1 MFTAPEQFSAATKAN
16 FDAQLAMMTALT
28 GKVFEGVEKFVELN
42 MTVVKTSIEE
52 STATAKQ
59 LLSAKDPQEFFSL
72 STSQVQPTA
81 EKALA
86 YGRHLATIASSAQ
99 AEFSLVAETQMT
111 ETNHKVLALF
121 EEVSKNAPA
130 GSEGVV
136 EFVKNAIGNANAGY
150 NHLTKTSKQAVE
162 TIEANM
168 NTAVTQIT
176 QAANKATPRATTKK

>member
-28 GKVFEGVEKFVELN
+28 GKVFEGVEKFIELN

-86 YGRHLATIASSAQ
+86 YGRHLATITSSAQ
-99 AEFSLVAETQMT
+99 AEFS
-111 ETNHKVLALF
+111 
-121 EEVSKNAPA
+121 
-130 GSEGVV
+130 
-136 EFVKNAIGNANAGY
+136 
-150 NHLTKTSKQAVE
+150 
-162 TIEANM
+162 
-168 NTAVTQIT
+168 
-176 QAANKATPRATTKK
+176 

>member
-16 FDAQLAMMTALT
+16 FDTHLAMMTTLT

-52 STATAKQ
+52 STAAAKQ

-99 AEFSLVAETQMT
+99 AEFTLAAETQIT
-111 ETNHKVLALF
+111 ETNRKVLALF
-121 EEVSKNAPA
+121 EEVSKNAPS

-136 EFVKNAIGNANAGY
+136 EFVKNAIGNASAGY
-150 NHLTKTSKQAVE
+150 DHLTKTSKQAVE

-168 NTAVTQIT
+168 NTAVKQIT
-176 QAANKATPRATTKK
+176 QAATKATPRTTAKK